1 MGLKLGWVVVL
12 FVVLLISQ
20 SLKSGTQA
28 GKEQVS
34 EN

>member
-1 MGLKLGWVVVL
+1 MGLKFGWVVVL

-20 SLKSGTQA
+20 SLKSATRA